1 MFPPK
6 PQRRTQSMP
15 RGISPNL
22 ADKVIVAVKAE
33 KVINK
38 TALAWAI
45 THVVRPGDCITLLA
59 VFSDEKSE
67 RRRFW
72 GFPRMRGDCRSNER
86 THSHD
91 RIGQITESCSQMVLQ
106 FHDRIDVRVRIK
118 VVSALC
124 IGVVAAEAKSNAVS
138 WVILDKKLKLELK
151 HCMEEL
157 RCNIVVMKGS
167 KPKVLRLNLGSSEEL
182 QTPFFSANSSP
193 VLDSRDLQDERMKHS
208 TPVSSPEDQRTS
220 YIRTSLL
227 NSLTDPDKF
236 LLYERNPL
244 YEGLDKETFSP
255 VHKQSGRDHP
265 VNDLPSFGERIIT
278 LSTVPKSQTHNH
290 KTILW
295 IPQNDI
301 TADNYSA
308 VENCKST
315 SHSVTSRNE
324 NQNFIGYNKNL
335 STQRSKLNRDTDMD
349 YVNSGIREAVSL
361 GRTSSIPPPLC
372 SFCQCKAPSFGK
384 PPKLFHYEELQEA
397 TNGFSDR
404 NFLAEGGFGLVHK
417 GVLRDGLVVAVKQLK
432 FIGSQADAD
441 FRREV
446 RVLSCAQHRNVVLL
460 VGYCIQGNRRLFV
473 YEFICNKSLD
483 FHLHGTKETALDWS
497 SRLKI
502 AIGTARGL
510 RYLHEDCRVG
520 CIVHRDLRPKN
531 ILLTH
536 DFEPLVADFG
546 LSQMYNEWEVSEDD
560 EHLIRTSRYLAP
572 EYSNDGKVTEK
583 VDVYAF
589 GLVVLELITGRKTT
603 DLQCYSGQHL
613 LPGSLSPISGK
624 GQYLSAFKNQLL
636 DSNLTSS
643 QLENFPY
650 ELQAMSHAAYM
661 CLQEDPHLRPPIS
674 KVLKILEGGR
684 AILDSN
690 SFGSRSGYMQGTNSN
705 NHPVSK
711 RHSRRLSY

>member
-193 VLDSRDLQDERMKHS
+193 VLDSRHLQDERMKHS

-227 NSLTDPDKF
+227 NSLTDPDTF

-301 TADNYSA
+301 IADNYSA

-315 SHSVTSRNE
+315 SHSVTFRNE

-349 YVNSGIREAVSL
+349 YLNSSIREAVSL

-483 FHLHGTKETALDWS
+483 FHLHGTKEAALDWS

-603 DLQCYSGQHL
+603 DLQCYSGNESCCLYVSTGRSSSATSHF
-613 LPGSLSPISGK
+613 K
-624 GQYLSAFKNQLL
+624 G
-636 DSNLTSS
+636 T
-643 QLENFPY
+643 
-650 ELQAMSHAAYM
+650 
-661 CLQEDPHLRPPIS
+661 
-674 KVLKILEGGR
+674 
-684 AILDSN
+684 
-690 SFGSRSGYMQGTNSN
+690 
-705 NHPVSK
+705 
-711 RHSRRLSY
+711 

>member
-1 MFPPK
+1 
-6 PQRRTQSMP
+6 
-15 RGISPNL
+15 
-22 ADKVIVAVKAE
+22 
-33 KVINK
+33 
-38 TALAWAI
+38 
-45 THVVRPGDCITLLA
+45 
-59 VFSDEKSE
+59 
-67 RRRFW
+67 
-72 GFPRMRGDCRSNER
+72 
-86 THSHD
+86 
-91 RIGQITESCSQMVLQ
+91 
-106 FHDRIDVRVRIK
+106 
-118 VVSALC
+118 
-124 IGVVAAEAKSNAVS
+124 
-138 WVILDKKLKLELK
+138 
-151 HCMEEL
+151 MEEL

-167 KPKVLRLNLGSSEEL
+167 KPKVLRLNLGCSEEL

-193 VLDSRDLQDERMKHS
+193 VFDSRELQDERMKHS
-208 TPVSSPEDQRTS
+208 TPVSSPEDQGKS
-220 YIRTSLL
+220 YMRTSLL
-227 NSLTDPDKF
+227 NSLTDPDTF

-244 YEGLDKETFSP
+244 YEGHSRETFSP
-255 VHKQSGRDHP
+255 VHKQSGCDYP
-265 VNDLPSFGERIIT
+265 INELGSFGERIIT
-278 LSTVPKSQTHNH
+278 LSTVPKSQSHNH

-301 TADNYSA
+301 IGDNYSV

-315 SHSVTSRNE
+315 SHSLTSRNDK
-324 NQNFIGYNKNL
+324 QNFIDHNKNL
-335 STQRSKLNRDTDMD
+335 NTQGIKLNRDANMD
-349 YVNSGIREAVSL
+349 YLNSSIREAVSL
-361 GRTSSIPPPLC
+361 AQTSSIPPPLC

-384 PPKLFHYEELQEA
+384 PPKQFRYEELEEA
-397 TNGFSDR
+397 TNGFADT
-404 NFLAEGGFGLVHK
+404 NLLAEGGFGLVHK
-417 GVLRDGLVVAVKQLK
+417 GVLRDGLIVAVKQLK

-460 VGYCIQGNRRLFV
+460 VGYCIQGNRRLLV

-483 FHLHGTKETALDWS
+483 FHLHGTNETALDWS

-520 CIVHRDLRPKN
+520 CIIHRDLRPKN

-546 LSQMYNEWEVSEDD
+546 LARLYNEWEVSED
-560 EHLIRTSRYLAP
+560 EHLISNSRYLAP

-589 GLVVLELITGRKTT
+589 GLVVLELITGRKTN

-613 LPGSLSPISGK
+613 LPGSLSPTSGK
-624 GQYLSAFKNQLL
+624 GPYLSAFKNQLL
-636 DSNLTSS
+636 DSNVTSS

-674 KVLKILEGGR
+674 KVLKILERGG

-690 SFGSRSGYMQGTNSN
+690 SFGSRSGYMQGPNCK
-705 NHPVSK
+705 NHLVSK

>member
-72 GFPRMRGDCRSNER
+72 GFSRMRGDCRSNER

-227 NSLTDPDKF
+227 NSLTDPDTF

-278 LSTVPKSQTHNH
+278 LSTVPQSQTHNH

-301 TADNYSA
+301 IADNYSA

-349 YVNSGIREAVSL
+349 YLNSSIREAVSL

-483 FHLHGTKETALDWS
+483 FHLHGTKETALDWN

-603 DLQCYSGQHL
+603 DLQCYSSQHL

-674 KVLKILEGGR
+674 KVLKILEGGS

-690 SFGSRSGYMQGTNSN
+690 SFGSRSGYMQGPKNY
-705 NHPVSK
+705 PVSK

>member
-38 TALAWAI
+38 TALAWAL

-72 GFPRMRGDCRSNER
+72 GFPKMRGDCRSNER
-86 THSHD
+86 ANSHD

-118 VVSALC
+118 AVSALC
-124 IGVVAAEAKSNAVS
+124 AGVVAVEAKSNAVS

-227 NSLTDPDKF
+227 NSLTDPNTF

-244 YEGLDKETFSP
+244 YEGLDRETFSP

-278 LSTVPKSQTHNH
+278 LSTVPKSQNHNH

-301 TADNYSA
+301 ISDNYSA

-315 SHSVTSRNE
+315 SLSVTSRNE
-324 NQNFIGYNKNL
+324 NKNFIGYNKNL

-349 YVNSGIREAVSL
+349 YLNSSIREAVSL

-384 PPKLFHYEELQEA
+384 PPKLFRYEELEEA

-404 NFLAEGGFGLVHK
+404 NFLAEGGYGLVHK
-417 GVLRDGLVVAVKQLK
+417 GVLRDGLVVAVKELK
-432 FIGSQADAD
+432 FIGSQAEAD

-546 LSQMYNEWEVSEDD
+546 LAQLYNEWEVSEDD

-603 DLQCYSGQHL
+603 DLQCYRGQHL

-624 GQYLSAFKNQLL
+624 GPYLSAFKNQLL

-674 KVLKILEGGR
+674 KVLKILEGGS

-690 SFGSRSGYMQGTNSN
+690 SFGSRSGYIQGPNSK
-705 NHPVSK
+705 NHSVSK

>member
-22 ADKVIVAVKAE
+22 SDKVIVAVKAE
-33 KVINK
+33 KVITK
-38 TALAWAI
+38 TALAWAL
-45 THVVRPGDCITLLA
+45 THVVRPGDCIMLLA

-72 GFPRMRGDCRSNER
+72 GFPRMRGDCRSSER
-86 THSHD
+86 TNSHD

-106 FHDRIDVRVRIK
+106 FHDQLDVRVRIK

-124 IGVVAAEAKSNAVS
+124 AGVVAAEAKSNAVS
-138 WVILDKKLKLELK
+138 WVILDKKLKFELK

-167 KPKVLRLNLGSSEEL
+167 KPKVLRLNLGCSEEL

-193 VLDSRDLQDERMKHS
+193 VLDSRDLPDERMKHS
-208 TPVSSPEDQRTS
+208 TPVSSPEEQRTS
-220 YIRTSLL
+220 FMRTSLL
-227 NSLTDPDKF
+227 NSLTDPDTF

-244 YEGLDKETFSP
+244 YEGHSRETFSP
-255 VHKQSGRDHP
+255 VHKQSWCDHSI
-265 VNDLPSFGERIIT
+265 NELPSFGERIIT
-278 LSTVPKSQTHNH
+278 LSTVPKSQTRNH

-301 TADNYSA
+301 ISDNYSA

-315 SHSVTSRNE
+315 SLSVTSRNDK
-324 NQNFIGYNKNL
+324 QNFIEYNQNL
-335 STQRSKLNRDTDMD
+335 NTQRIKLNRDNDMD
-349 YVNSGIREAVSL
+349 YLNSSIREAVSL
-361 GRTSSIPPPLC
+361 GRTSPIPPPLC

-384 PPKLFHYEELQEA
+384 PPKQFRYEEIAEA
-397 TNGFSDR
+397 TNGFSDTS
-404 NFLAEGGFGLVHK
+404 FLAEGGFGLVHK
-417 GVLRDGLVVAVKQLK
+417 GVLSDGLVVAVKQLK

-460 VGYCIQGNRRLFV
+460 VGYCIQGNRRLLV

-483 FHLHGTKETALDWS
+483 FHLHGTNETALDWS

-546 LSQMYNEWEVSEDD
+546 LAQLYNEWEVSED
-560 EHLIRTSRYLAP
+560 EHLVRNSRYLAP
-572 EYSNDGKVTEK
+572 EYSTDGKVTEK

-589 GLVVLELITGRKTT
+589 GLVVLELITGRKTN

-613 LPGSLSPISGK
+613 LPGSLSPTPGN
-624 GQYLSAFKNQLL
+624 GPYLSAFKNQLL

-661 CLQEDPHLRPPIS
+661 CLQEDPHQRPPIS

-690 SFGSRSGYMQGTNSN
+690 SFGSRSGYMQGPNSN

>member
-38 TALAWAI
+38 TALAWAL

-59 VFSDEKSE
+59 VVSDEKSE

-72 GFPRMRGDCRSNER
+72 GFPKMRGDCRSNER
-86 THSHD
+86 ANSHD

-124 IGVVAAEAKSNAVS
+124 AGVVAVEAKSNAVS

-208 TPVSSPEDQRTS
+208 TPVSSPEDQRAS

-227 NSLTDPDKF
+227 NSLTDPNTF

-278 LSTVPKSQTHNH
+278 LSTVPKSQNHNH

-301 TADNYSA
+301 ISDNYSA

-315 SHSVTSRNE
+315 SLSVTSRNE
-324 NQNFIGYNKNL
+324 NKNFNGYNKNL

-349 YVNSGIREAVSL
+349 YLNSSIREAVSL

-384 PPKLFHYEELQEA
+384 PPKLFRYEELEEA

-546 LSQMYNEWEVSEDD
+546 LAQLYNEWEVSEDD

-603 DLQCYSGQHL
+603 DSQCYRGNESCCLYVSTGRSSSATSHF
-613 LPGSLSPISGK
+613 K
-624 GQYLSAFKNQLL
+624 G
-636 DSNLTSS
+636 T
-643 QLENFPY
+643 
-650 ELQAMSHAAYM
+650 
-661 CLQEDPHLRPPIS
+661 
-674 KVLKILEGGR
+674 
-684 AILDSN
+684 
-690 SFGSRSGYMQGTNSN
+690 
-705 NHPVSK
+705 
-711 RHSRRLSY
+711 

>member
-15 RGISPNL
+15 RGISPHL
-22 ADKVIVAVKAE
+22 ADDKVIVAVKAE
-33 KVINK
+33 KVITK
-38 TALAWAI
+38 TALAWAL
-45 THVVRPGDCITLLA
+45 THVVHPGDCITLLA

-67 RRRFW
+67 RRFW
-72 GFPRMRGDCRSNER
+72 RFPRTRGDCRSNKR
-86 THSHD
+86 TNSHD

-106 FHDRIDVRVRIK
+106 FHDHIDVRVRIK

-124 IGVVAAEAKSNAVS
+124 AGAVAAEAKSNAAS

-167 KPKVLRLNLGSSEEL
+167 KPKVLRLNLGCSEEL

-193 VLDSRDLQDERMKHS
+193 VLDTRELQDERMKHS
-208 TPVSSPEDQRTS
+208 TPVSSPEDERTS
-220 YIRTSLL
+220 YMRTSLL
-227 NSLTDPDKF
+227 NSLADPDTL

-244 YEGLDKETFSP
+244 YEGHNRETFSP
-255 VHKQSGRDHP
+255 VHKQSGCDHP
-265 VNDLPSFGERIIT
+265 FNELRSFGERIIT
-278 LSTVPKSQTHNH
+278 LSTVPKSQTRNH

-295 IPQNDI
+295 IPHNDI
-301 TADNYSA
+301 ISDNYSV
-308 VENCKST
+308 VENFKSN
-315 SHSVTSRNE
+315 SHSVSSRSGKP
-324 NQNFIGYNKNL
+324 NFVKYNLN
-335 STQRSKLNRDTDMD
+335 LNRDTDMD
-349 YVNSGIREAVSL
+349 YLNSSIREAVSL
-361 GRTSSIPPPLC
+361 GRTSSISPPLC

-384 PPKLFHYEELQEA
+384 PPKQFCYEELEEA
-397 TNGFSDR
+397 TKGFSDT

-417 GVLRDGLVVAVKQLK
+417 GVLRDGLVVAVKQLRL
-432 FIGSQADAD
+432 IGSQADAD

-460 VGYCIQGNRRLFV
+460 VGYCIQGNRRLLV

-483 FHLHGTKETALDWS
+483 FHLHGTNETALDWS

-502 AIGTARGL
+502 AVGTARGL

-546 LSQMYNEWEVSEDD
+546 LARLYNEWEVSED
-560 EHLIRTSRYLAP
+560 EQLIRTSRYLAP

-589 GLVVLELITGRKTT
+589 GLVVLELITGRRTI

-613 LPGSLSPISGK
+613 LPGTLCPTSGK
-624 GQYLSAFKNQLL
+624 GPHLSAFKNHLL

-674 KVLKILEGGR
+674 KVLKILEGGS

-690 SFGSRSGYMQGTNSN
+690 SFGSRSGYRQGPTSK

>member
-6 PQRRTQSMP
+6 PERRTQSMP
-15 RGISPNL
+15 RGISPHLGN
-22 ADKVIVAVKAE
+22 DKVIVAVKAE
-33 KVINK
+33 KVITK
-38 TALAWAI
+38 TALAWAL

-59 VFSDEKSE
+59 LFSDEKSE

-72 GFPRMRGDCRSNER
+72 GFPRMRGDYRSNER
-86 THSHD
+86 TNSHD
-91 RIGQITESCSQMVLQ
+91 RISQITESCSQMVLQ

-124 IGVVAAEAKSNAVS
+124 AGVVATEAKSNAVS

-151 HCMEEL
+151 YCMEEL
-157 RCNIVVMKGS
+157 RCNIVEMKGS
-167 KPKVLRLNLGSSEEL
+167 KPKVLRLNLGCSEEL

-193 VLDSRDLQDERMKHS
+193 VLDRRELQDERMKHS
-208 TPVSSPEDQRTS
+208 TPVSSPENQRTS
-220 YIRTSLL
+220 YMRTPLL
-227 NSLTDPDKF
+227 DSLTDPDTF

-244 YEGLDKETFSP
+244 YEGFSRETFSL
-255 VHKQSGRDHP
+255 VHKQSGGNHRENGLH
-265 VNDLPSFGERIIT
+265 SFGERIIT
-278 LSTVPKSQTHNH
+278 LSTVPKSQSRTR

-295 IPQNDI
+295 IPQNEI
-301 TADNYSA
+301 IADNYSA
-308 VENCKST
+308 VENCKKIT
-315 SHSVTSRNE
+315 SHSVTSRDQHHNFME
-324 NQNFIGYNKNL
+324 YNQNLN
-335 STQRSKLNRDTDMD
+335 TQGSKLNRETDRD
-349 YVNSGIREAVSL
+349 YLNSSIREAVSL

-384 PPKLFHYEELQEA
+384 PPRQFRYEELEEA
-397 TNGFSDR
+397 TNGFSDT

-432 FIGSQADAD
+432 FIGTQADAD

-460 VGYCIQGNRRLFV
+460 VGYCIQGNRRLLV

-483 FHLHGTKETALDWS
+483 YHLHGTKEATLDWS

-546 LSQMYNEWEVSEDD
+546 LARLYNEWEVSED
-560 EHLIRTSRYLAP
+560 EHLIRTSSFSGISP
-572 EYSNDGKVTEK
+572 QSTPMMEK
-583 VDVYAF
+583 
-589 GLVVLELITGRKTT
+589 
-603 DLQCYSGQHL
+603 
-613 LPGSLSPISGK
+613 
-624 GQYLSAFKNQLL
+624 
-636 DSNLTSS
+636 
-643 QLENFPY
+643 
-650 ELQAMSHAAYM
+650 
-661 CLQEDPHLRPPIS
+661 
-674 KVLKILEGGR
+674 
-684 AILDSN
+684 
-690 SFGSRSGYMQGTNSN
+690 
-705 NHPVSK
+705 
-711 RHSRRLSY
+711 SRRRLTYMLLAWWYWN

>member
-1 MFPPK
+1 MIQCKLLYLKLIICKELHVLCRINGWLGCELRSSQLCVLVWWQLKPK
-6 PQRRTQSMP
+6 AMQSA
-15 RGISPNL
+15 GS
-22 ADKVIVAVKAE
+22 
-33 KVINK
+33 
-38 TALAWAI
+38 
-45 THVVRPGDCITLLA
+45 
-59 VFSDEKSE
+59 
-67 RRRFW
+67 FW
-72 GFPRMRGDCRSNER
+72 TSN
-86 THSHD
+86 S
-91 RIGQITESCSQMVLQ
+91 I
-106 FHDRIDVRVRIK
+106 
-118 VVSALC
+118 
-124 IGVVAAEAKSNAVS
+124 
-138 WVILDKKLKLELK
+138 KLKLELK

-208 TPVSSPEDQRTS
+208 TPVSSPEDQRAS

-227 NSLTDPDKF
+227 NSLTDPNTF

-278 LSTVPKSQTHNH
+278 LSTVPKSQNHNH

-301 TADNYSA
+301 ISDNYSA

-315 SHSVTSRNE
+315 SLSVTSRNE
-324 NQNFIGYNKNL
+324 NKNFNGYNKNL

-349 YVNSGIREAVSL
+349 YLNSSIREAVSL

-384 PPKLFHYEELQEA
+384 PPKLFRYEELEEA

-546 LSQMYNEWEVSEDD
+546 LAQLYNEWEVSEDD

-603 DLQCYSGQHL
+603 DSQCYRGQHL

-624 GQYLSAFKNQLL
+624 GPYLSAFKNQLL

-674 KVLKILEGGR
+674 KVLKILEGGS

-690 SFGSRSGYMQGTNSN
+690 SFGSRSGYMQGPNSK

>member
-1 MFPPK
+1 
-6 PQRRTQSMP
+6 
-15 RGISPNL
+15 
-22 ADKVIVAVKAE
+22 
-33 KVINK
+33 
-38 TALAWAI
+38 
-45 THVVRPGDCITLLA
+45 
-59 VFSDEKSE
+59 
-67 RRRFW
+67 
-72 GFPRMRGDCRSNER
+72 
-86 THSHD
+86 
-91 RIGQITESCSQMVLQ
+91 
-106 FHDRIDVRVRIK
+106 
-118 VVSALC
+118 
-124 IGVVAAEAKSNAVS
+124 
-138 WVILDKKLKLELK
+138 
-151 HCMEEL
+151 MEEL

-167 KPKVLRLNLGSSEEL
+167 KPKVLRLNLGCSEEL

-193 VLDSRDLQDERMKHS
+193 VLDTRELQDERMKHS
-208 TPVSSPEDQRTS
+208 TPVSSPEDERTS
-220 YIRTSLL
+220 YMRTSLL
-227 NSLTDPDKF
+227 NSLADPDTL

-244 YEGLDKETFSP
+244 YEGHNRETFSP
-255 VHKQSGRDHP
+255 VHKQSGCDHP
-265 VNDLPSFGERIIT
+265 FNELRSFGERIIT
-278 LSTVPKSQTHNH
+278 LSTVPKSQTRNH

-295 IPQNDI
+295 IPHNDI
-301 TADNYSA
+301 ISDNYSV
-308 VENCKST
+308 VENFKSN
-315 SHSVTSRNE
+315 SHSVSSRSGKP
-324 NQNFIGYNKNL
+324 NFVKYNLN
-335 STQRSKLNRDTDMD
+335 LNRDTDMD
-349 YVNSGIREAVSL
+349 YLNSSIREAVSL
-361 GRTSSIPPPLC
+361 GRTSSISPPLC

-384 PPKLFHYEELQEA
+384 PPKQFCYEELEEA
-397 TNGFSDR
+397 TKGFSDT

-417 GVLRDGLVVAVKQLK
+417 GVLRDGLVVAVKQLRL
-432 FIGSQADAD
+432 IGSQADAD

-460 VGYCIQGNRRLFV
+460 VGYCIQGNRRLLV

-483 FHLHGTKETALDWS
+483 FHLHGTNETALDWS

-502 AIGTARGL
+502 AVGTARGL

-546 LSQMYNEWEVSEDD
+546 LARLYNEWEVSED
-560 EHLIRTSRYLAP
+560 EQLIRTSRYLAP

-589 GLVVLELITGRKTT
+589 GLVVLELITGRRTI

-613 LPGSLSPISGK
+613 LPGTLCPTSGK
-624 GQYLSAFKNQLL
+624 GPHLSAFKNHLL

-674 KVLKILEGGR
+674 KVLKILEGGS

-690 SFGSRSGYMQGTNSN
+690 SFGSRSGYRQGPTSK

>member
-6 PQRRTQSMP
+6 PERRTQSMP
-15 RGISPNL
+15 RGISPHLGN
-22 ADKVIVAVKAE
+22 DKVIVAVKAE
-33 KVINK
+33 KVITK
-38 TALAWAI
+38 TALAWAL

-59 VFSDEKSE
+59 LFSDEKSE

-72 GFPRMRGDCRSNER
+72 GFPRMRGDYRSNER
-86 THSHD
+86 TNSHD
-91 RIGQITESCSQMVLQ
+91 RISQITESCSQMVLQ

-124 IGVVAAEAKSNAVS
+124 AGVVATEAKSNAVS

-151 HCMEEL
+151 YCMEEL
-157 RCNIVVMKGS
+157 RCNIVEMKGS
-167 KPKVLRLNLGSSEEL
+167 KPKVLRLNLGCSEEL

-193 VLDSRDLQDERMKHS
+193 VLDRRELQDERMKHS
-208 TPVSSPEDQRTS
+208 TPVSSPENQRTS
-220 YIRTSLL
+220 YMRTPLL
-227 NSLTDPDKF
+227 DSLTDPDTF

-244 YEGLDKETFSP
+244 YEGFSRETFSL
-255 VHKQSGRDHP
+255 VHKQSGGNHRENGLH
-265 VNDLPSFGERIIT
+265 SFGERIIT
-278 LSTVPKSQTHNH
+278 LSTVPKSQSRTR

-295 IPQNDI
+295 IPQNEI
-301 TADNYSA
+301 IADNYSA
-308 VENCKST
+308 VENCKKIT
-315 SHSVTSRNE
+315 SHSVTSRDQHHNFME
-324 NQNFIGYNKNL
+324 YNQNLN
-335 STQRSKLNRDTDMD
+335 TQGSKLNRETDRD
-349 YVNSGIREAVSL
+349 YLNSSIREAVSL

-384 PPKLFHYEELQEA
+384 PPRQFRYEELEEA
-397 TNGFSDR
+397 TNGFSDT

-432 FIGSQADAD
+432 FIGTQADAD

-460 VGYCIQGNRRLFV
+460 VGYCIQGNRRLLV

-483 FHLHGTKETALDWS
+483 YHLHGTKEATLDWS

-546 LSQMYNEWEVSEDD
+546 LARLYNEWEVSED

-589 GLVVLELITGRKTT
+589 GLVVLELITGRKTN
-603 DLQCYSGQHL
+603 DLQCYRGDEPYCLYVSTGR
-613 LPGSLSPISGK
+613 SST
-624 GQYLSAFKNQLL
+624 A
-636 DSNLTSS
+636 TSH
-643 QLENFPY
+643 F
-650 ELQAMSHAAYM
+650 
-661 CLQEDPHLRPPIS
+661 
-674 KVLKILEGGR
+674 EG
-684 AILDSN
+684 
-690 SFGSRSGYMQGTNSN
+690 T
-705 NHPVSK
+705 
-711 RHSRRLSY
+711 

>member
-1 MFPPK
+1 MSGCELRSSQLCLLVWWQLK
-6 PQRRTQSMP
+6 QKTMQSA
-15 RGISPNL
+15 GS
-22 ADKVIVAVKAE
+22 
-33 KVINK
+33 
-38 TALAWAI
+38 
-45 THVVRPGDCITLLA
+45 
-59 VFSDEKSE
+59 
-67 RRRFW
+67 FW
-72 GFPRMRGDCRSNER
+72 TSN
-86 THSHD
+86 S
-91 RIGQITESCSQMVLQ
+91 I
-106 FHDRIDVRVRIK
+106 
-118 VVSALC
+118 
-124 IGVVAAEAKSNAVS
+124 
-138 WVILDKKLKLELK
+138 KLKLELK

-167 KPKVLRLNLGSSEEL
+167 KPKVLRLNLGCSEEL

-193 VLDSRDLQDERMKHS
+193 VKDSREIQDERMKHS

-220 YIRTSLL
+220 YMRTPLL
-227 NSLTDPDKF
+227 NSLTDPDTF

-244 YEGLDKETFSP
+244 YEGFSRETFSS
-255 VHKQSGRDHP
+255 VHKQTVCDH
-265 VNDLPSFGERIIT
+265 VNDLHSFGERIIT
-278 LSTVPKSQTHNH
+278 LSTVPKSQSHTH

-295 IPQNDI
+295 IQQNRI
-301 TADNYSA
+301 IADNNSA
-308 VENCKST
+308 VENCKIT
-315 SHSVTSRNE
+315 SRSVTSGNKHE
-324 NQNFIGYNKNL
+324 NSIEYNQNLN
-335 STQRSKLNRDTDMD
+335 TQGSKFNRDTDRD
-349 YVNSGIREAVSL
+349 YLNSSIREAVSL

-384 PPKLFHYEELQEA
+384 PPKQFRYEELEEA
-397 TNGFSDR
+397 TNGFSGT

-417 GVLRDGLVVAVKQLK
+417 GVLRDGVVVAVKQLK

-460 VGYCIQGNRRLFV
+460 VGYCIQGNRRLLV

-546 LSQMYNEWEVSEDD
+546 LARLYNEREASED

-589 GLVVLELITGRKTT
+589 GLVVLELITGRRTN
-603 DLQCYSGQHL
+603 DLQCYRSQHL
-613 LPGSLSPISGK
+613 LAGSLSPTAGN
-624 GQYLSAFKNQLL
+624 GPYHLSAFKNQLL

-643 QLENFPY
+643 PLENFPY
-650 ELQAMSHAAYM
+650 ELQAMSHAAFM
-661 CLQEDPHLRPPIS
+661 CLQEDPQLRPPIS
-674 KVLKILEGGR
+674 KVLKILEGGG
-684 AILDSN
+684 AIFDSN
-690 SFGSRSGYMQGTNSN
+690 SFGSRSGYMQGSNFN

>member
-1 MFPPK
+1 MSGCELRSSQLCLLVWWQLK
-6 PQRRTQSMP
+6 LKRMQSA
-15 RGISPNL
+15 GS
-22 ADKVIVAVKAE
+22 
-33 KVINK
+33 
-38 TALAWAI
+38 
-45 THVVRPGDCITLLA
+45 
-59 VFSDEKSE
+59 
-67 RRRFW
+67 FW
-72 GFPRMRGDCRSNER
+72 TSN
-86 THSHD
+86 S
-91 RIGQITESCSQMVLQ
+91 I
-106 FHDRIDVRVRIK
+106 
-118 VVSALC
+118 
-124 IGVVAAEAKSNAVS
+124 
-138 WVILDKKLKLELK
+138 KLKLERK

-167 KPKVLRLNLGSSEEL
+167 KPKVLRLNLGCPEEL

-193 VLDSRDLQDERMKHS
+193 VKDSREIQDERMKHS
-208 TPVSSPEDQRTS
+208 TPVTSPEDQRTS
-220 YIRTSLL
+220 YIRTPLL
-227 NSLTDPDKF
+227 NSLTDPDTF

-244 YEGLDKETFSP
+244 YEGFSKETFSP
-255 VHKQSGRDHP
+255 VHKRNGYDHP
-265 VNDLPSFGERIIT
+265 VNELHSFGERIIT
-278 LSTVPKSQTHNH
+278 LSTVPKSQNHTH

-295 IPQNDI
+295 IQQNHI
-301 TADNYSA
+301 IADNNSA
-308 VENCKST
+308 VENCKIISR
-315 SHSVTSRNE
+315 SVTSGNKHE
-324 NQNFIGYNKNL
+324 NSIEYNQNPN
-335 STQRSKLNRDTDMD
+335 TQGSKLNRDTDRD
-349 YVNSGIREAVSL
+349 YLNSSIREAVSL

-372 SFCQCKAPSFGK
+372 SFCQCIAPSFGK
-384 PPKLFHYEELQEA
+384 PPKQFRYEELEEA
-397 TNGFSDR
+397 TNGFSDT

-417 GVLRDGLVVAVKQLK
+417 GVLRDGVVVAVKQLK

-441 FRREV
+441 FHREV

-460 VGYCIQGNRRLFV
+460 VGYCIQGNRRLLV

-546 LSQMYNEWEVSEDD
+546 LARLYNEWDVSED

-589 GLVVLELITGRKTT
+589 GLVVLELITGRRTN
-603 DLQCYSGQHL
+603 DLQCYRSQHL
-613 LPGSLSPISGK
+613 LAGSLSPTAGN
-624 GQYLSAFKNQLL
+624 GPYHLSAFKNHLL

-643 QLENFPY
+643 PLENFPY
-650 ELQAMSHAAYM
+650 ELQAMSHAAFM
-661 CLQEDPHLRPPIS
+661 CLQEDPQLRPPIS
-674 KVLKILEGGR
+674 KVLKILEGGGP
-684 AILDSN
+684 IFDLN
-690 SFGSRSGYMQGTNSN
+690 SFGSRSGYMQGPNFN

>member
-1 MFPPK
+1 M
-6 PQRRTQSMP
+6 
-15 RGISPNL
+15 
-22 ADKVIVAVKAE
+22 IVAVKAE

-38 TALAWAI
+38 TALAWAL

-72 GFPRMRGDCRSNER
+72 GFPKMRGDCRSNER
-86 THSHD
+86 ANSHD

-124 IGVVAAEAKSNAVS
+124 AGVVAVEAKSNAVS

-227 NSLTDPDKF
+227 NSLTDPNTF

-255 VHKQSGRDHP
+255 VHKQRGRDHP

-278 LSTVPKSQTHNH
+278 LSTVPISQNHNY

-301 TADNYSA
+301 ISDNYSA

-315 SHSVTSRNE
+315 SLSVTSRNE
-324 NQNFIGYNKNL
+324 NKNFIGYNKNL
-335 STQRSKLNRDTDMD
+335 STQRNKLNRDTDMD
-349 YVNSGIREAVSL
+349 YLNSSIREAVSL

-384 PPKLFHYEELQEA
+384 PPKLFRYEELEEA

-417 GVLRDGLVVAVKQLK
+417 GVLGDGLVVAVKQLK
-432 FIGSQADAD
+432 FIGPQADAD

-536 DFEPLVADFG
+536 DFEPVVADFG
-546 LSQMYNEWEVSEDD
+546 LAQLYNEWEVSEDD

-603 DLQCYSGQHL
+603 DLQCYRDQHL

-624 GQYLSAFKNQLL
+624 GPYLSAFKNQLL

-674 KVLKILEGGR
+674 KVLKILEGGS

-690 SFGSRSGYMQGTNSN
+690 SFGSRSGYIQGPNSK
-705 NHPVSK
+705 NHSVSK